1 MKKLNPIVIKVT
13 PAWYNIF
20 DRNEYNM
27 YGLTYKIL
35 TQKSY
40 IKLIDLKG
48 RVHEKMFI
56 LLSYTTN
63 GFESIDKE
71 ME

>member
-1 MKKLNPIVIKVT
+1 MKKLNPFVIKVT

-27 YGLTYKIL
+27 YVKPYKIL

-40 IKLIDLKG
+40 IKMIDLKE
-48 RVHEKMFI
+48 RVHENIFV
-56 LLSYTTN
+56 LLSYTSN
-63 GFESIDKE
+63 GFEWRGGII
-71 ME
+71 